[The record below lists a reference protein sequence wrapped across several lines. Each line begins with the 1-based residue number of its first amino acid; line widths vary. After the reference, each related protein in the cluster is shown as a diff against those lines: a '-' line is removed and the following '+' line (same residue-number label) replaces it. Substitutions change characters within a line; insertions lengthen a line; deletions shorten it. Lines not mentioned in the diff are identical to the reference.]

1 MEPRVERFH
10 QNLKQNLSIK
20 ISTKIHKKSASKYW
34 QNLSIKI
41 STKVQLQTFF
51 FSCHRNIQHCSSK
64 GNQLELV
71 HHPYQPEAH
80 YSSLKP
86 RSKKKQEA
94 TCERF
99 HFGCQ
104 QYISHQKYLL
114 KNGILHFRFLNIGFW
129 DIKEARLVSSCAKCH
144 DATSRSRQRKRPC
157 LYFIVWILL
166 IKKMTQHKIC
176 NFLFDTFLN
185 LRLSLM
191 TWYLEYS
198 LGKGLFINEGGY
210 PRCSLRTK

>member
-1 MEPRVERFH
+1 MTKSQH
-10 QNLKQNLSIK
+10 QNLNQS
-20 ISTKIHKKSASKYW
+20 SAS
-34 QNLSIKI
+34 N
-41 STKVQLQTFF
+41 VF

-80 YSSLKP
+80 YSSLKH

-114 KNGILHFRFLNIGFW
+114 KKMVFCTFAFST
-129 DIKEARLVSSCAKCH
+129 LVSGTSKKLDWFPVVPNAMMLHPVPAKEKDH
-144 DATSRSRQRKRPC
+144 V
-157 LYFIVWILL
+157 FIS
-166 IKKMTQHKIC
+166 
-176 NFLFDTFLN
+176 
-185 LRLSLM
+185 LS
-191 TWYLEYS
+191 
-198 LGKGLFINEGGY
+198 GY
-210 PRCSLRTK
+210 C

>member
-20 ISTKIHKKSASKYW
+20 ISTKIHKNQLQNIDKISASKS
-34 QNLSIKI
+34 QPKFSFKR
-41 STKVQLQTFF
+41 FF

-80 YSSLKP
+80 YSSLNN

-114 KNGILHFRFLNIGFW
+114 NK
-129 DIKEARLVSSCAKCH
+129 
-144 DATSRSRQRKRPC
+144 
-157 LYFIVWILL
+157 LYFALSIS
-166 IKKMTQHKIC
+166 QHW
-176 NFLFDTFLN
+176 FLGHQ
-185 LRLSLM
+185 RS
-191 TWYLEYS
+191 
-198 LGKGLFINEGGY
+198 
-210 PRCSLRTK
+210 